1 MLKIAVCDDNPIQ
14 CAQIRDMTVS
24 NLQLPAEI
32 TTFTSAS
39 DFLDHISE
47 DKSHFHIV
55 LMDID
60 LGTESLSGI
69 ALAEKINL
77 LSPETQIIF
86 ISQHLQYA
94 SSVYETNHVYFIC
107 KQQLA
112 EYLPKALTA
121 ACRKLHDLQNR
132 YLCFSYL
139 SRDYRLLRSDI
150 LYLERKL
157 RNTEIHTKNHL
168 YFCREKLPALV
179 AKLHPDFC
187 VCHKSFAVNL
197 QLIHTFS
204 HAGIELSDGT
214 HIPVS
219 RSCYQPTKDAFA
231 RLLLNGQEDII

>member
-14 CAQIRDMTVS
+14 CTQIRDMTES
-24 NLQLPAEI
+24 NLQLSAEI

-47 DKSHFHIV
+47 EKSHFHIV

-121 ACRKLHDLQNR
+121 ACRKLHDLHDQ
-132 YLCFSYL
+132 YFCFSYL
-139 SRDYRLLRSDI
+139 SRDYRILRSDI
-150 LYLERKL
+150 LYIERKL
-157 RNTEIHTKNHL
+157 RNTEIHTRNHL
-168 YFCREKLPALV
+168 YFCREKLQDLV
-179 AKLHPDFC
+179 EKLHPDFC
-187 VCHKSFAVNL
+187 ICHKSFAVNI
-197 QLIHTFS
+197 QAIHTFS

-219 RSCYQPTKDAFA
+219 RSCYQATKDAFA
-231 RLLLNGQEDII
+231 RLLLNDQEDVI

>member
-14 CAQIRDMTVS
+14 CAQIRDMTES
-24 NLQLPAEI
+24 DLQLSAEI

-47 DKSHFHIV
+47 EKSHFHIV

-86 ISQHLQYA
+86 IS
-94 SSVYETNHVYFIC
+94 
-107 KQQLA
+107 
-112 EYLPKALTA
+112 
-121 ACRKLHDLQNR
+121 
-132 YLCFSYL
+132 YL
-139 SRDYRLLRSDI
+139 SRDYRILRSDI
-150 LYLERKL
+150 LYMERKL
-157 RNTEIHTKNHL
+157 RNTEIHTRNHL
-168 YFCREKLPALV
+168 YFCREKLQDLV
-179 AKLHPDFC
+179 EKLHPDFC
-187 VCHKSFAVNL
+187 ICHKSFAVNI
-197 QLIHTFS
+197 QAIHTFS

-219 RSCYQPTKDAFA
+219 RSCYQATKDAFA
-231 RLLLNGQEDII
+231 RLLLNGQEDVI

>member
-1 MLKIAVCDDNPIQ
+1 MLKIVVCDDNPIQ
-14 CAQIRDMTVS
+14 CTQIRDMTES
-24 NLQLPAEI
+24 NLQLSAEI

-47 DKSHFHIV
+47 EKSHFHIV

-121 ACRKLHDLQNR
+121 ACRKLHDLQDQ
-132 YLCFSYL
+132 YFCFSYL
-139 SRDYRLLRSDI
+139 SRDYRILRSDI
-150 LYLERKL
+150 LYIERKL
-157 RNTEIHTKNHL
+157 RNTEIHTRNHL
-168 YFCREKLPALV
+168 YFCREKLQDLV
-179 AKLHPDFC
+179 EKLHPDFC
-187 VCHKSFAVNL
+187 ICHKSFAVNI
-197 QLIHTFS
+197 QAIHTFS

-219 RSCYQPTKDAFA
+219 RSCYQATKDAFA
-231 RLLLNGQEDII
+231 RLLLNDQEDVI

>member
-14 CAQIRDMTVS
+14 CTQIRDMTES
-24 NLQLPAEI
+24 NLQLSAEI

-47 DKSHFHIV
+47 EKSHFHIV

-121 ACRKLHDLQNR
+121 ACRKLHDLQDQ
-132 YLCFSYL
+132 YFCFSYL
-139 SRDYRLLRSDI
+139 SRDYRILRSDI
-150 LYLERKL
+150 LYIERKL
-157 RNTEIHTKNHL
+157 RNTEIHTRNHL
-168 YFCREKLPALV
+168 YFCREKLQDLV
-179 AKLHPDFC
+179 EKLHPDFC
-187 VCHKSFAVNL
+187 ICHKSFAVNI
-197 QLIHTFS
+197 QAIHTFS

-219 RSCYQPTKDAFA
+219 RSCYQATKDAFA
-231 RLLLNGQEDII
+231 RLLLNDQEDVI

>member
-14 CAQIRDMTVS
+14 CAQIRDMTES
-24 NLQLPAEI
+24 DLQLPAEI

-47 DKSHFHIV
+47 EKSHFHIV

-121 ACRKLHDLQNR
+121 ACRKLHGLQEQ
-132 YLCFSYL
+132 YFCFSYL
-139 SRDYRLLRSDI
+139 SRDYRILRSDI
-150 LYLERKL
+150 LYMERKL
-157 RNTEIHTKNHL
+157 RNTEIHTRNHL
-168 YFCREKLPALV
+168 YFCREKLQDLV
-179 AKLHPDFC
+179 EKLHPDFC
-187 VCHKSFAVNL
+187 ICHKSFAVNI
-197 QLIHTFS
+197 QAIHTFS

-219 RSCYQPTKDAFA
+219 RSCYQATKDAFA
-231 RLLLNGQEDII
+231 RLLLNGQEDVI